1 MLLMHS
7 TEGPAGPNR
16 YCRGQMDGKERG
28 RGVEGMHRAFVLRGN
43 FGKFKFWLRP
53 SLDCL
58 LAPRSLAN
66 GSALEKLL
74 RVPDA
79 TERKVGF
86 LPRLGRSDCRT
97 LGPAPLLSAVGS

>member
-1 MLLMHS
+1 
-7 TEGPAGPNR
+7 
-16 YCRGQMDGKERG
+16 MDGKERG
-28 RGVEGMHRAFVLRGN
+28 RGVEGMHRAFVLSGN

-58 LAPRSLAN
+58 LAMAALAPRSLAN

>member
-1 MLLMHS
+1 
-7 TEGPAGPNR
+7 
-16 YCRGQMDGKERG
+16 MDGKERG

-58 LAPRSLAN
+58 LAMAALAARAPRSLAN

-86 LPRLGRSDCRT
+86 LPRLGSDCRT
-97 LGPAPLLSAVGS
+97 FGLSPLLSAVGS

>member
-1 MLLMHS
+1 
-7 TEGPAGPNR
+7 
-16 YCRGQMDGKERG
+16 
-28 RGVEGMHRAFVLRGN
+28 MHRAFVLRGN

-58 LAPRSLAN
+58 LAMAALAARAPRSLAN